1 MAQIISLTVAM
12 ADGTRVDPNVT
23 KAFVV
28 PDIRNI
34 FLAVSAGSYQIGNVN
49 SLVYADTGFG
59 VKGYYVTETP
69 TQIETEANA

>member
-12 ADGTRVDPNVT
+12 ADDTRVDPNVT

-28 PDIRNI
+28 SDIRNI

-49 SLVYADTGFG
+49 SLLSADTCFG
-59 VKGYYVTETP
+59 CKGY
-69 TQIETEANA
+69 